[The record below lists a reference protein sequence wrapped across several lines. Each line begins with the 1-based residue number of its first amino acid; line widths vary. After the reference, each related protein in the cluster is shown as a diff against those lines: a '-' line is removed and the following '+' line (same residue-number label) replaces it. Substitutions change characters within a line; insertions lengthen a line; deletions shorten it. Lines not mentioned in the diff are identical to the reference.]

1 MTISLPCC
9 PTVSLAGAAPG
20 RHGSCNSASR
30 CDGDLSSNLPPY
42 DYRVCHGSMR
52 PRQHQKIINRTFDS
66 KQNVAECQGQNT
78 AKTLENFGVSLS
90 LS

>member
-1 MTISLPCC
+1 
-9 PTVSLAGAAPG
+9 
-20 RHGSCNSASR
+20 
-30 CDGDLSSNLPPY
+30 
-42 DYRVCHGSMR
+42 MR

-78 AKTLENFGVSLS
+78 AKILENFGVSLS